1 MMKLLLSFGIATA
14 SAFVPLTN
22 ATAQDAINALAIQQV
37 AHSTVIN
44 KACSQIWPL
53 ITDFG
58 GIASWY
64 TGFSKST
71 QIAGPI
77 NQVGAIRKLVR
88 ASNGKSF
95 QEKMVYLDPLGYTLA
110 YSHIKNGPVR
120 ETINQVR
127 LSDLNNQS
135 QCLATWGSTFRLKQ
149 DQTNDAQK
157 IRGFFIAAFEKVL
170 TDLKSQA
177 ESI

>member
-1 MMKLLLSFGIATA
+1 MKLLLSFGIATA
-14 SAFVPLTN
+14 SVFVTVTN
-22 ATAQDAINALAIQQV
+22 ASAQDAINSVAIQQV

-44 KACSQIWPL
+44 KSCNQVWPL

-64 TGFSKST
+64 TGFSESS

-95 QEKMVYLDPLGYTLA
+95 QEKMVYLDSSGYTLA

-135 QCLATWGSTFRLKQ
+135 QCLATWGSTFRLKPEQ
-149 DQTNDAQK
+149 ANDAEK
-157 IRGFFIAAFEKVL
+157 IRGFFIAAFKKVIL
-170 TDLKSQA
+170 DLKSQA

>member
-1 MMKLLLSFGIATA
+1 MKLLLSLGIATA
-14 SAFVPLTN
+14 SAFVTGTN
-22 ATAQDAINALAIQQV
+22 AGAQDAINAVAVQQV

-44 KACSQIWPL
+44 KSCSQVWPL

-64 TGFSKST
+64 SGFSEST

-95 QEKMVYLDPLGYTLA
+95 QEKMVYLDSSGYTLA

-135 QCLATWGSTFRLKQ
+135 QCLATWGSTFRLKPEQ
-149 DQTNDAQK
+149 ANDAKK
-157 IRGFFIAAFEKVL
+157 IRGFFITAFEKVL
-170 TDLKSQA
+170 SDLKSQA
-177 ESI
+177 ESK